1 MFDCAGMQKI
11 CGRIVR
17 PRAQNRPS
25 RPPGRD
31 PTSAA
36 IAASPPPS
44 RNKSLLRRLANA
56 GLMLCLAASFSQA
69 YAQDSVLGRGDAVV
83 TGFSGIKPS
92 NVPLKPGA
100 NPLDE
105 FFIDQNGPS
114 AQILSLAVPGGAPSG
129 QLISTPAKL
138 QLKASQIGQVFATA
152 LDDGQGAKVP
162 SIYLGATSA
171 YGLNIVTPDAD
182 GDGWPERVKS
192 GQPGADWMAGQ
203 FGTDLTGGP
212 GSIYKVDGQ
221 TGAVSL
227 FATLPDNS
235 GPGVGDIVFDK
246 ATRQFFASDLDRGL
260 IYRLG
265 NGGEVIDSFD
275 HGLDGRPAKGL
286 APVPDNGKQAEIGN
300 AAFNSENPESWGY
313 TQEERRV
320 HGLAVQDGRLYYAVD
335 WSGLVHRHLPR
346 ALTRTRAGS

>member
-1 MFDCAGMQKI
+1 MSDCAGMQKV

-17 PRAQNRPS
+17 PRVQDRPS
-25 RPPGRD
+25 RPPGHN
-31 PTSAA
+31 PTSSA
-36 IAASPPPS
+36 IGAPPPYA
-44 RNKSLLRRLANA
+44 RNSSLLRLIASA
-56 GLMLCLAASFSQA
+56 ALMLSLIVPTSQGH
-69 YAQDSVLGRGDAVV
+69 AQDSVLGRGDAVV

-92 NVPLKPGA
+92 NVPLKPGT

-105 FFIDQNGPS
+105 FFIDLNGPS

-152 LDDGQGAKVP
+152 LDDGQGGKVP

-171 YGLNIVTPDAD
+171 YGLNIALPDAD

-192 GQPGADWMAGQ
+192 GQPGAEWMAGQ

-227 FATLPDNS
+227 FTTLPDNS
-235 GPGVGDIVFDK
+235 GPGVGDIVFDR

-265 NGGEVIDSFD
+265 DGGVVIDSFD

-286 APVPDNGKQAEIGN
+286 ATVADNGKQAEIGN

-320 HGLAVQDGRLYYAVD
+320 HGLAVRDGRLYYAIN
-335 WSGLVHRHLPR
+335 GQI
-346 ALTRTRAGS
+346 